1 MSGCFLTVQEENAAT
16 RALQAQIL
24 SLLWIKANTMQHLKS
39 RIEELENEV
48 TFLRQRVTE
57 LEASERK
64 YVQAK
69 KSLKTQR
76 QRLFSLLNRLPAYVY
91 LQAPDHTIRFANRY
105 FRKHFGAPNG
115 LKCHE
120 VLRNRKTPC
129 PECQTF
135 QVFETKEPQRWEWNC
150 SIDGLS
156 YEVLDYPYVD
166 LDGSLLVLELG
177 LDVSDRKQ
185 IEDDL
190 RSLQADLEKRVAERT
205 EQLRDI
211 VSKLLEEIAER
222 KKTEEAL
229 RKSEER
235 YALAVL
241 GANDGIWDRDLDTG
255 EVYFSPRWKGMLSYE
270 DHELANDLSEWKSRI
285 HTDDYERVTNTL
297 QWYLGGHIP
306 VYEVE
311 YRLQAKD
318 GSYRWIHSRGA
329 CLRDPWG
336 NPYRIAGS
344 HTDITYR
351 KRIEVD
357 LRESERKYRKIFEES
372 RDVIFVF
379 DADARLLDIN
389 PSAQELLGYTPEEL
403 FSLDIAREIYVDP
416 EARERFHRSLFSDG
430 FVKDLQVEMK
440 RTDGEIVVVHISA
453 SVTRNE
459 EGIITGYVGT
469 IHDMTQHK
477 KLEQQLLHVQKMESI
492 GLLAGG
498 IAHDFNNL
506 LTAISGYGETI
517 RENINRENP
526 LLRSSVDQVLLAAER
541 ARELTHNLL
550 AVSRKQIINPKPLLI
565 NTIITEIHSF
575 ISRIIGE
582 DIELTTKSCKRKL
595 PVVADRGQIEQVLI
609 NLATNSRDAMPTG
622 GRLSISASHMTVTS
636 KSKEL
641 IGIESPGEYAVIK
654 VSDTGIGM
662 MEKTRQKIFE
672 PFFTTKEIG
681 KGTGL
686 GLSISYG
693 IIKQHNGAI
702 SVESS
707 PHAGAVFTIY
717 LPLLQMDIETTPAR
731 KDMPV
736 TPGTETILVAEDEEI
751 VKHFLLGI
759 LQRAGYTVIT
769 AANGEEAISRFREH
783 DSEISLVVSDVVMP
797 KKNGREIYEEIR
809 SLRPDIKFIFISG
822 YTADIILKKGI
833 VEEGIDFVTKPFSKN
848 EILRKVRHVLDREET

>member
-1 MSGCFLTVQEENAAT
+1 
-16 RALQAQIL
+16 
-24 SLLWIKANTMQHLKS
+24 
-39 RIEELENEV
+39 
-48 TFLRQRVTE
+48 
-57 LEASERK
+57 
-64 YVQAK
+64 
-69 KSLKTQR
+69 
-76 QRLFSLLNRLPAYVY
+76 
-91 LQAPDHTIRFANRY
+91 PDHSIRFANRY
-105 FRKHFGAPNG
+105 FRKHFGSPNG

-120 VLRNRKTPC
+120 ILRGRKTPC

-135 QVFETKEPQRWEWNC
+135 QVFETKQPHRWEWSC
-150 SIDGLS
+150 PIDGLS

-177 LDVSDRKQ
+177 LDVSGRKQ
-185 IEDDL
+185 VEDDL
-190 RSLQADLEKRVAERT
+190 RSLQNDLEKRVTERT

-211 VSKLLEEIAER
+211 VSKLQDEIAER
-222 KKTEEAL
+222 KKTEKAL

-255 EVYFSPRWKGMLSYE
+255 EVYFSPRWKGMISYE
-270 DHELANDLSEWKSRI
+270 DHEIPNDLSEWKARI
-285 HTDDYERVTNTL
+285 HTDDYDRVTNTL

-318 GSYRWIHSRGA
+318 GSFRWIHSRGA

-351 KRIEVD
+351 KRIEVA

-389 PSAQELLGYTPEEL
+389 PTAQELLGYTREEL
-403 FSLDIAREIYVDP
+403 FTLDISKGIYVDP
-416 EARERFHRSLFSDG
+416 EVRENFHHVLFTEG
-430 FVKDLQVEMK
+430 VVKDLQVELK
-440 RTDGEIVVVHISA
+440 RADGETVLVHISA
-453 SVTRNE
+453 SVTKND
-459 EGIITGYVGT
+459 EGSITGYLGT
-469 IHDMTQHK
+469 IHDMTEHN

-517 RENINRENP
+517 HENIDKNNQ

-550 AVSRKQIINPKPLLI
+550 TVSRKQIINPKPLLI
-565 NTIITEIHSF
+565 NSIISEIHSF

-582 DIELTTKSCKRKL
+582 DIELTTKSCKKKL
-595 PVVADRGQIEQVLI
+595 PVVADRGQLEQVLI
-609 NLATNSRDAMPTG
+609 NLATNARDAMPSG
-622 GRLSISASHMTVTS
+622 GQLSIVATHISINS
-636 KSKEL
+636 KSKVS
-641 IGIESPGEYAVIK
+641 IGLESPGEYAMIT
-654 VSDTGIGM
+654 VSDTGIGVT
-662 MEKTRQKIFE
+662 EKLRQKIFE

-693 IIKQHNGAI
+693 IIKQHNGTI
-702 SVESS
+702 TVESR
-707 PHAGAVFTIY
+707 PDTGAVFTIY
-717 LPLLQMDIETTPAR
+717 LPLIHSDVLVAPIREEVPA
-731 KDMPV
+731 K
-736 TPGTETILVAEDEEI
+736 TGTETILIAEDEEI
-751 VKHFLLGI
+751 VNQFLTGI
-759 LQRAGYTVIT
+759 LKRAGYTIISAT
-769 AANGEEAISRFREH
+769 NGEEAVARFEENS
-783 DSEISLVVSDVVMP
+783 SEISLVISDVVMP
-797 KKNGREIYEEIR
+797 KKNGREICEEIR
-809 SLRPDIKFIFISG
+809 KMRPEIKFIFISG
-822 YTADIILKKGI
+822 YTADIILQKGI
-833 VEEGIDFVTKPFSKN
+833 IEEGVDFVTKPFSKN
-848 EILRKVRHVLDREET
+848 EILRKVRTVLDREVA

>member
-1 MSGCFLTVQEENAAT
+1 MKN
-16 RALQAQIL
+16 
-24 SLLWIKANTMQHLKS
+24 
-39 RIEELENEV
+39 RIQDLENEV

-64 YVQAK
+64 FAQEK

-120 VLRNRKTPC
+120 LLRSRKTPC

-135 QVFETKEPQRWEWNC
+135 RVFETNQPHRWEWIC
-150 SIDGLS
+150 AIDGLS

-177 LDVSDRKQ
+177 LDVSVRKQ
-185 IEDDL
+185 VEDDL
-190 RSLQADLEKRVAERT
+190 RSLQNDLEKRVAGRT

-211 VSKLLEEIAER
+211 VSKLQDEIAER

-235 YALAVL
+235 YALAVQ

-255 EVYFSPRWKGMLSYE
+255 EVYFSPRWKGMISYE
-270 DHELANDLSEWKSRI
+270 DHELPNDLCEWKSRI
-285 HTDDYERVTNTL
+285 HTDDYDRVTNTL

-311 YRLQAKD
+311 YRLRAKD
-318 GSYRWIHSRGA
+318 GSFRWIHSRGA

-336 NPYRIAGS
+336 NPSRIAGS

-351 KRIEVD
+351 KRIEVA

-379 DADARLLDIN
+379 DADSRLLDVN
-389 PSAQELLGYTPEEL
+389 PSAQDLLGYTREEL
-403 FSLDIAREIYVDP
+403 LTLDISRDIYVDMGV
-416 EARERFHRSLFSDG
+416 RENFHRMLFTEG
-430 FVKDLQVEMK
+430 FVKDLQVELK
-440 RTDGEIVVVHISA
+440 RSDGEIVVVHISA
-453 SVTRNE
+453 SVTKNE
-459 EGIITGYVGT
+459 EGAITGYLGT
-469 IHDMTQHK
+469 IHDMTEHK

-517 RENINRENP
+517 RENVDRKNQ
-526 LLRSSVDQVLLAAER
+526 LLRSSVEQVLHAAER

-550 AVSRKQIINPKPLLI
+550 TVSRKQIINPKPLLI

-595 PVVADRGQIEQVLI
+595 PVIADRGQIEQVLI
-609 NLATNSRDAMPTG
+609 NLTTNARDAMSAG
-622 GRLSISASHMTVTS
+622 GRLSISASHITVNS
-636 KSKEL
+636 KSKVL
-641 IGIESPGEYAVIK
+641 LGIESPGEYAVIT
-654 VSDTGIGM
+654 VSDTGIGIK
-662 MEKTRQKIFE
+662 EKIRQKIFE

-693 IIKQHNGAI
+693 IIKQHNGTI
-702 SVESS
+702 TVESTPGS
-707 PHAGAVFTIY
+707 GAVFSIY
-717 LPLLQMDIETTPAR
+717 LPLIQMDVPSTPAR
-731 KDMPV
+731 EYVPSKS
-736 TPGTETILVAEDEEI
+736 GTETILIAEDEEI
-751 VKHFLLGI
+751 VRHFLTGI
-759 LQRAGYTVIT
+759 LQRAGYSVIAT
-769 AANGEEAISRFREH
+769 ANGEEAVSRFRENS
-783 DSEISLVVSDVVMP
+783 SEISLVVSDVVMP
-797 KKNGREIYEEIR
+797 KKNGREICEEIR
-809 SLRPDIKFIFISG
+809 SLSPDIKFIFISG
-822 YTADIILKKGI
+822 YTADIILQKGI
-833 VEEGIDFVTKPFSKN
+833 VEEGVEFVTKPFSKN
-848 EILRKVRHVLDREET
+848 EILQKIRNVLDRGEACFPGNNCT